1 MKLPT
6 LILIASASLTMAQT
20 RTVTVDG
27 SGNVVSP
34 ANFWITNNSSIKTAL
49 GSIGSVAPLNLS
61 GNATQYLSGNG
72 TWSVP
77 GMSWSTPPGQW
88 WGLNA
93 AMTLRPT
100 GTDHG
105 LMVISAN
112 ASGIAII
119 GQSLN
124 GGPGV
129 KAIQSTTPAVG
140 SALAVYRETAAKSG
154 APLVAV
160 AAQGENQFAISEDGW
175 PILSQIGTTKRW
187 KLQVTGTVAA
197 PILTLTPFTEP

>member
-6 LILIASASLTMAQT
+6 LILIASASLAMAQT
-20 RTVTVDG
+20 RTITVDG
-27 SGNVVSP
+27 SGTVVSP

-72 TWSVP
+72 TWSIPWP
-77 GMSWSTPPGQW
+77 GATPAGQW

-93 AMTLRPT
+93 AMTVRPS

-175 PILSQIGTTKRW
+175 PILSQVGTTKRW
-187 KLQVTGTVAA
+187 KLQVTGTESSPV
-197 PILTLTPFTEP
+197 LSLTPFTEP